1 MFTFGSLF
9 AGIGGIDL
17 GLERAGFR
25 CRWQVEIDPFCRR
38 VLEKHWPTVEKHKDI
53 TELDFD
59 ALEKVDLLAGGF
71 PCQDLSLAGKRKGIY
86 GVKSGLWSEF
96 YRCICAIRPRAVFV
110 ENVPGLL
117 ISGLGRVFGDL
128 AASGYNAQWD
138 CLSAAAVGAPHI
150 RDRVFVTAYRSDTD
164 KNRKSTHPIYDK
176 EAQRVPSFCASG
188 KIPNAD
194 RQPLRELRKRKR
206 KQQRKPGTAKSGIFG
221 NDWAD
226 RIAGFEAWKAGPPVC
241 RMANGLS
248 HRMDRNRAL
257 GNAVVPQCAELV
269 GRGIFENLLGGEK

>member
-17 GLERAGFR
+17 GLERAGFG

-38 VLEKHWPTVEKHKDI
+38 VLEKHWPAVEKHKDI

-59 ALEKVDLLAGGF
+59 ALERVDLLAGGF
-71 PCQDLSLAGKRKGIY
+71 PCQDLSSAGKREGID
-86 GVKSGLWSEF
+86 GVKSGLWAEF

-110 ENVPGLL
+110 ENVSGLL
-117 ISGLGRVFGDL
+117 VSGLGRVLGDL
-128 AASGYNAQWD
+128 AASGYNAEWD

-150 RDRVFVTAYRSDTD
+150 RDRVFVTAYCSDTD
-164 KNRKSTHPIYDK
+164 KNGKSAQPVNDK

-188 KIPNAD
+188 KIPDAD
-194 RQPLRELRKRKR
+194 GQPLRELGKRKR
-206 KQQRKPGTAKSGIFG
+206 KQQRKPRTAKSGIFG

-226 RIAGFEAWKAGPPVC
+226 RIAGFEAWKVEPTICGMVDGVPY
-241 RMANGLS
+241 
-248 HRMDRNRAL
+248 RMDRNRAL

-269 GRGIFENLLGGEK
+269 GRGIFENLLGGED